1 MVFKHVLEL
10 YEVWGEG
17 GERFVSQRAGY
28 APGSVFRDKGSLKH
42 SFMYSHA
49 DATAV
54 NEPSMARLR
63 LALPSVARN
72 CWKMN
77 GILKSP

>member
-28 APGSVFRDKGSLKH
+28 ASGSVFRDKGSLKH
-42 SFMYSHA
+42 SIYVFS
-49 DATAV
+49 
-54 NEPSMARLR
+54 
-63 LALPSVARN
+63 
-72 CWKMN
+72 C
-77 GILKSP
+77 